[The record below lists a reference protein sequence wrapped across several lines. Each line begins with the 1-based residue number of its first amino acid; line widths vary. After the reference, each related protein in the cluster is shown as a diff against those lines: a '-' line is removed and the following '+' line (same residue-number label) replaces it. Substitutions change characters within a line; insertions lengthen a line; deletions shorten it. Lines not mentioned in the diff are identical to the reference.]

1 MGDLRGFVYL
11 VGFDADLDGVVDH
24 PLYGY
29 HYLHFSGLD
38 FGFGLLCHGGERWWW
53 VWERRLVVVYCYK
66 NATQTTINTNLSHT
80 CGLHT

>member
-1 MGDLRGFVYL
+1 MDEKLKWELIRKVEDLRGFVYL

-38 FGFGLLCHGGERWWW
+38 FGLGCSVTAVNGGGGYGRDVWW
-53 VWERRLVVVYCYK
+53 
-66 NATQTTINTNLSHT
+66 
-80 CGLHT
+80 